1 MIKRY
6 YNITLRDYNLME
18 TTGRINQFSTTILPA
33 WIFKRKLNKELSE
46 ISKILNAKES
56 EDEEK
61 EKVIWELRSLAKI
74 NAIEINY
81 LGIVNI
87 LGLATRVTIYKSFLR
102 RNNKRKIK
110 FNDNSLKYFKDKIRE
125 YTGIEIKTI
134 SDVEKVRKE
143 LEFRKDKFDENFR
156 KQRNSK
162 KLYLMSVALGV
173 FSYLNQTLDMDMKI
187 VEFAIMRDS
196 ALEKMSKDKSK

>member
-196 ALEKMSKDKSK
+196 ALEKMSKDKTK